1 MDEAPS
7 LNDEEEKE
15 ALAAAADAIEAA
27 DRQLL
32 LCAKRS
38 CGEFMSPSP
47 ANAVLCCGM
56 VVPCIAVN
64 TMDMDVFF
72 RWIVMELSRWFSM
85 EAISSAQFMCPSFSS
100 LGLYKLWVT

>member
-1 MDEAPS
+1 MVDEASS
-7 LNDEEEKE
+7 LNDDERE

-32 LCAKRS
+32 LCAKCS

-56 VVPCIAVN
+56 VVPCLLRMR
-64 TMDMDVFF
+64 MDMDVFF
-72 RWIVMELSRWFSM
+72 R
-85 EAISSAQFMCPSFSS
+85 
-100 LGLYKLWVT
+100 

>member
-1 MDEAPS
+1 MDEASS
-7 LNDEEEKE
+7 LINDEERE

-27 DRQLL
+27 VRQLL
-32 LCAKRS
+32 LCAKCS
-38 CGEFMSPSP
+38 CGEFVSPSP

-72 RWIVMELSRWFSM
+72 R
-85 EAISSAQFMCPSFSS
+85 
-100 LGLYKLWVT
+100 